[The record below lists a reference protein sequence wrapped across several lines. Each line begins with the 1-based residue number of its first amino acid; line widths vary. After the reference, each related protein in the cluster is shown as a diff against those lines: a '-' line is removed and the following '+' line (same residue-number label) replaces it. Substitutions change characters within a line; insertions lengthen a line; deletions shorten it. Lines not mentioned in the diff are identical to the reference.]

1 MNNHNLTLRHDLGD
15 RNNFLTLKLAL
26 KTPKQDFSD
35 SMFQKIA
42 NATTVSLNSVYKL
55 PGIGTDKFDWYF
67 VEISGTFDREGW
79 AGDPPI
85 SNRGVEDLVLTI
97 VCWRILLIEK
107 HLTVL
112 SR

>member
-1 MNNHNLTLRHDLGD
+1 MNNHNLSLDYYRHD
-15 RNNFLTLKLAL
+15 RNFLTLKLAL

-35 SMFQKIA
+35 SIQNIA
-42 NATTVSLNSVYKL
+42 NATTVYLNSVYKL

-67 VEISGTFDREGW
+67 VEISGTF
-79 AGDPPI
+79 
-85 SNRGVEDLVLTI
+85 EDLVLTI
-97 VCWRILLIEK
+97 VCWQILLLEK

>member
-1 MNNHNLTLRHDLGD
+1 MNNYKLNFHPCRHD
-15 RNNFLTLKLAL
+15 RHFLTLKLAL

-42 NATTVSLNSVYKL
+42 NATTVYLKSVYKL

-67 VEISGTFDREGW
+67 VEISGTL
-79 AGDPPI
+79 
-85 SNRGVEDLVLTI
+85 EDLVLTI

>member
-1 MNNHNLTLRHDLGD
+1 MNNHNLTLNHHRHD
-15 RNNFLTLKLAL
+15 RNFLTLKLAL
-26 KTPKQDFSD
+26 KAPKQDFLD
-35 SMFQKIA
+35 SMFQNIA
-42 NATTVSLNSVYKL
+42 NAATVYLNSVYKL

-67 VEISGTFDREGW
+67 VEISGTF
-79 AGDPPI
+79 
-85 SNRGVEDLVLTI
+85 EDLVLTI